1 MTVEYTVYARNR
13 ALLEAFI
20 KKLRAFIAANH
31 DLFAS
36 ARMLN
41 AKFPIKYK
49 KTEMNK

>member
-20 KKLRAFIAANH
+20 NKLRAFIAANH

-41 AKFPIKYK
+41 AEILMKYEK
-49 KTEMNK
+49 QK